1 MHLPWHEPFDRF
13 ARLFARAE
21 QAQPKDPNQMW
32 LATVDA
38 RGRPQLRVV
47 LLKGCDVRGFVF
59 FTNYES
65 QKARALE
72 KHPYAALDFYWP
84 ALEEQVRVEGTAT
97 KVSAEESDAYFQ
109 TRPRASRIGA
119 WASDQS
125 RPCSSRLELEARVA
139 KATLVHAVG
148 HIPRPPHWGGYR
160 VEPDRFEFWRAH
172 PFRLHWREQYEKS
185 KDAWVRSLLYP

>member
-1 MHLPWHEPFDRF
+1 MHLPWNEPFDRF
-13 ARLFARAE
+13 VQLLKRAE
-21 QAQPKDPNQMW
+21 EAQPRDPNQMW
-32 LATVDA
+32 LATVDH

-47 LLKGCDVRGFVF
+47 LLKGLDARGFVF

-72 KHPYAALDFYWP
+72 QHPYAALDFYWP
-84 ALEEQVRVEGTAT
+84 ALEEQVRVEGMAT
-97 KVSAEESDAYFQ
+97 KVTAEESDAYFE

-125 RPCSSRLELEARVA
+125 RPLSSRLELEARA
-139 KATLVHAVG
+139 ARATLSHAVG
-148 HIPRPPHWGGYR
+148 HVPRPPHWGGYR

-172 PFRLHWREQYEKS
+172 PFRLHWREQYERS
-185 KDAWVRSLLYP
+185 GDAWVKSLLYP